1 MSEKPVLNPHYLDV
15 YPLFKGKRMLV
26 YLADL
31 FINFIISLAIFSVA
45 VYPLAQVVTPYGELS
60 QENERARFSML
71 DLLYDNNLLDYEGD
85 DKYNFD
91 DNLKD
96 SADLYLISFLQDD
109 RSNDYIFNFYITEMN
124 EGEEKLKEVYQS
136 CDSRSFFNYNSSRP
150 ELKEEYK
157 NEFMPLLDS
166 KDTLSEQANND
177 YSYFTN
183 SFFTNIYSTM
193 LNELLTSDSIKE
205 GDEFFSYR
213 ENQIIIDTN
222 TTILMNIIMYATYV
236 AYFLGSLISFLV
248 IPLVS
253 KRGKTIGMMTMKIE
267 RVGVGVFKTISR
279 LERCINFVYL
289 TIFSLPL
296 IMFTPLLYLGFS
308 TLFSL
313 NQLVYV
319 TLVSLALVV
328 ISMFVIIFSKM
339 NRSLSDYLTRSILIT
354 SEMLEMIYAAKG
366 YPN

>member
-1 MSEKPVLNPHYLDV
+1 MK
-15 YPLFKGKRMLV
+15 
-26 YLADL
+26 
-31 FINFIISLAIFSVA
+31 I
-45 VYPLAQVVTPYGELS
+45 T
-60 QENERARFSML
+60 
-71 DLLYDNNLLDYEGD
+71 
-85 DKYNFD
+85 YN
-91 DNLKD
+91 
-96 SADLYLISFLQDD
+96 
-109 RSNDYIFNFYITEMN
+109 
-124 EGEEKLKEVYQS
+124 QS
-136 CDSRSFFNYNSSRP
+136 
-150 ELKEEYK
+150 
-157 NEFMPLLDS
+157 
-166 KDTLSEQANND
+166 
-177 YSYFTN
+177 
-183 SFFTNIYSTM
+183 
-193 LNELLTSDSIKE
+193 
-205 GDEFFSYR
+205 
-213 ENQIIIDTN
+213 IIDIN

-279 LERCINFVYL
+279 HERCINFVYL

-339 NRSLSDYLTRSILIT
+339 NRSLSDYLTRTILIT